1 MISSYRKK
9 KRKVFKLL
17 QQSEEFA
24 SMPNDLKSILF
35 GIMILGEQ
43 DLDFYEFT
51 PEQVQEIG
59 ERWKKTYISTLS
71 SEEKEALISTIPL
84 EERLKG
90 LTLEERLK
98 GLTLEERLQGLTLE
112 ERLQGLTLEER
123 LQLKGLT
130 LEERLKGLTLEEL
143 EECIKKTET
152 TEKG

>member
-59 ERWKKTYISTLS
+59 EIWRKTCISTLS

-90 LTLEERLK
+90 LTLEERL
-98 GLTLEERLQGLTLE
+98 
-112 ERLQGLTLEER
+112 
-123 LQLKGLT
+123 QLKGLT
-130 LEERLKGLTLEEL
+130 LEERLKGLTLEERIKGLTLEEL
-143 EECIKKTET
+143 EECLKKRKQQK
-152 TEKG
+152 KGNC

>member
-9 KRKVFKLL
+9 RRKVFKLL

-59 ERWKKTYISTLS
+59 EICKKTYLSTLS
-71 SEEKEALISTIPL
+71 SEEKEALISTMPL
-84 EERLKG
+84 EERLK
-90 LTLEERLK
+90 
-98 GLTLEERLQGLTLE
+98 
-112 ERLQGLTLEER
+112 GLTLEER

-130 LEERLKGLTLEEL
+130 LEERFIGLKPEERVRGLKPEERLAGIPLEKRL
-143 EECIKKTET
+143 AGIPSEEIKAYFKSL
-152 TEKG
+152 K